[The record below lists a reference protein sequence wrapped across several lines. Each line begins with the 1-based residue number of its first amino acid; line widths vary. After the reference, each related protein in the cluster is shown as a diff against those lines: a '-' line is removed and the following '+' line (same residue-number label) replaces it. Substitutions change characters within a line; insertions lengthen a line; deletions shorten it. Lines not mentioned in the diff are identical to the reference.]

1 MAAVDSTPDPAAPG
15 GGPVRLHS
23 WHNRIFNAL
32 GMLGGAVIAA
42 TVALLA
48 GAWWLRAFAGLV
60 TLALLAWAVRGL
72 LVGVVCTQEQVVVR
86 ELTRTHRIPWGDVL
100 GVTTR
105 VDPRFKLA
113 APALIVYADEARHD
127 RRGGRLSAMS
137 LAAKHRPV
145 VDGRVRTLTEQ
156 WEAHVADSA
165 R

>member
-15 GGPVRLHS
+15 DPVRLHS

-32 GMLGGAVIAA
+32 GMLSGAVV
-42 TVALLA
+42 TVVIALLA
-48 GAWWLRAFAGLV
+48 GPWWVRGLAV
-60 TLALLAWAVRGL
+60 AATLGLLAWGVRGL
-72 LVGVVCTQEQVVVR
+72 LVGVVCTEKQVVIR
-86 ELTRTHRIPWGDVL
+86 ELTRTHRVPWGDVL
-100 GVTTR
+100 GVTIR
-105 VDPRFKLA
+105 VDPRFKLS
-113 APALIVYADEARHD
+113 APALIVYADEARRD

-145 VDGRVRTLTEQ
+145 VERRVRTLTEQ